1 MKDNMK
7 TKFQS
12 TKVFDGF
19 STVFRQWRADGTHC
33 QFLHGYGISFK
44 ITFEGELDEK
54 NWVWDFGGMKRAKG
68 TIDGMNPKAW
78 MDYMFDHTY
87 IIAEDDPF
95 LPLAKGMDKGGIV
108 QLRIIPATGAEQFA
122 KYIYDK
128 VNEFVLE
135 ETNNRVRVTQV
146 EFKEHNKNSAIYGE
160 V

>member
-1 MKDNMK
+1 MKDNIK

-12 TKVFDGF
+12 TKIFDGF

-44 ITFEGELDEK
+44 ITFEGELDER

-78 MDYMFDHTY
+78 MDFMFDHTT
-87 IIAEDDPF
+87 IIAEDDKYLELF
-95 LPLAKGMDKGGIV
+95 KDMDAGKLI
-108 QLRIIPATGAEQFA
+108 QLRVIPATGAEQFA

-135 ETNNRVRVTQV
+135 ETNNRVRVVQV

-160 V
+160 I

>member
-1 MKDNMK
+1 METK

-12 TKVFDGF
+12 TKIFDGF
-19 STVFRQWRADGTHC
+19 STVFRQWRAEETHC

-44 ITFEGELDEK
+44 ITFEGKLDER

-68 TIDGMNPKAW
+68 TIGGMNPKVW
-78 MDYMFDHTY
+78 MDHMFDHTT
-87 IIAEDDPF
+87 IIAEDDPQLEF
-95 LPLAKGMDKGGIV
+95 FKDMHSKGII

-128 VNEFVLE
+128 VNEFILE

-160 V
+160 

>member
-1 MKDNMK
+1 MK

-12 TKVFDGF
+12 TKIFDGF

-54 NWVWDFGGMKRAKG
+54 NWVWDFGGMKRAIGK
-68 TIDGMNPKAW
+68 IDGMNPKAW
-78 MDYMFDHTY
+78 MDYMFDHTT
-87 IIAEDDPF
+87 IIAEDDKYLELF
-95 LPLAKGMDKGGIV
+95 KDMDAGKLI
-108 QLRIIPATGAEQFA
+108 QLRVIPATGAEQFA

-160 V
+160 

>member
-12 TKVFDGF
+12 TKIFDGF

-78 MDYMFDHTY
+78 MDFMFDHTT
-87 IIAEDDPF
+87 IIAEDDKYLELF
-95 LPLAKGMDKGGIV
+95 KDMDAGKLI
-108 QLRIIPATGAEQFA
+108 QLRVIPATGAEQFA
-122 KYIYDK
+122 KYIYNK

-160 V
+160 

>member
-1 MKDNMK
+1 MK

-12 TKVFDGF
+12 TKIFDGF

-33 QFLHGYGISFK
+33 QFLHGYGVSFK
-44 ITFEGELDEK
+44 ITFEGELDER

-78 MDYMFDHTY
+78 MDYMFDHTV
-87 IIAEDDPF
+87 IMAEDDPYLELF
-95 LPLAKGMDKGGIV
+95 EDMDKNKLI
-108 QLRIIPATGAEQFA
+108 QLRVIPATGAEQFA

-160 V
+160 

>member
-1 MKDNMK
+1 MK

-12 TKVFDGF
+12 TKIFDGF

-44 ITFEGELDEK
+44 ITFEGGLDEK

-78 MDYMFDHTY
+78 MDYMFDHTV
-87 IIAEDDPF
+87 IIAEDDPYLELF
-95 LPLAKGMDKGGIV
+95 EGMDKNKLI
-108 QLRIIPATGAEQFA
+108 QLRVIPATGAEQFA
-122 KYIYDK
+122 KFIYDK

-160 V
+160 

>member
-1 MKDNMK
+1 MK

-12 TKVFDGF
+12 TKIFDGF

-68 TIDGMNPKAW
+68 TIDNMNPKAW
-78 MDYMFDHTY
+78 MDYMFDHTT
-87 IIAEDDPF
+87 IIAKDDPYLFTF
-95 LPLAKGMDKGGIV
+95 LELHDCGVI

-128 VNEFVLE
+128 VNKFVLE

-160 V
+160 

>member
-1 MKDNMK
+1 METK

-12 TKVFDGF
+12 TKIFDGF

-33 QFLHGYGISFK
+33 QFLHGYGVSFK
-44 ITFEGELDEK
+44 ITFEGELDER

-78 MDYMFDHTY
+78 MDFMFDHTV
-87 IIAEDDPF
+87 IMAEDDPYLELF
-95 LPLAKGMDKGGIV
+95 EDMDKNKLI
-108 QLRIIPATGAEQFA
+108 QLRVIPATGAEQFA

-135 ETNNRVRVTQV
+135 ETNNRVRATQV

-160 V
+160 

>member
-1 MKDNMK
+1 MK

-12 TKVFDGF
+12 TKIFDGF

-44 ITFEGELDEK
+44 ITFEGELDER

-78 MDYMFDHTY
+78 MDYMFDHTV
-87 IIAEDDPF
+87 IMAEDDPYLELF
-95 LPLAKGMDKGGIV
+95 EDMDKNKLI
-108 QLRIIPATGAEQFA
+108 QLRVIPATGAEQFA

-128 VNEFVLE
+128 VNKFVLE

-160 V
+160 

>member
-1 MKDNMK
+1 MK

-12 TKVFDGF
+12 TKIFDGF

-33 QFLHGYGISFK
+33 QFLHGYGVSFK

-78 MDYMFDHTY
+78 MDYMFDHTT
-87 IIAEDDPF
+87 IVAEDDPYLELF
-95 LPLAKGMDKGGIV
+95 EDMGKNGLI
-108 QLRIIPATGAEQFA
+108 QLRVIPATGAEQFA

-135 ETNNRVRVTQV
+135 ETTNRVRVTQV

-160 V
+160 

>member
-1 MKDNMK
+1 MK

-12 TKVFDGF
+12 TKIFDGF

-44 ITFEGELDEK
+44 ITFEGELDER

-78 MDYMFDHTY
+78 MDYMFDHTT
-87 IIAEDDPF
+87 IIAEDDPYLELF
-95 LPLAKGMDKGGIV
+95 KDMDAGKLI
-108 QLRIIPATGAEQFA
+108 QLRVIPATGAEQFA

-160 V
+160 

>member
-1 MKDNMK
+1 MK

-12 TKVFDGF
+12 TKIFDGF

-33 QFLHGYGISFK
+33 QFLHGYGVSFK
-44 ITFEGELDEK
+44 ITFVGELDEK

-78 MDYMFDHTY
+78 MDFMFDHTY

-95 LPLAKGMDKGGIV
+95 LPLAKEMDKGGIV
-108 QLRIIPATGAEQFA
+108 QLRVIPATGAEQFA

-128 VNEFVLE
+128 VNEFVLK

-160 V
+160 